1 MNKEG
6 LQEYMRELGERTG
19 LIDFYLQEIAS
30 LSKDEDIVIRIVDFD
45 DTLFSR
51 EEQLEKESALR
62 ENRGGAGIDVIVNSM
77 GISQFIDTYYRGHD
91 FPHDIFNLMN
101 PETDVIL
108 TAGLRELQ
116 YMKTEAVGLLD
127 FPTTVVDEG
136 KDKVLE
142 VLRYIVFEFGVI
154 PREVIIYEDRPEYF
168 IQYRE
173 LLESLLGIKITIM
186 KVEMDGNRGYKRI
199 EEV

>member
-1 MNKEG
+1 MNRER
-6 LQEYMRELGERTG
+6 LQELIHELGERIG

-30 LSKDEDIVIRIVDFD
+30 LSRDKDTVIRIVDFD

-51 EEQLEKESALR
+51 EEQLEKESTLR
-62 ENRGGAGIDVIVNSM
+62 ENRGWAGIDVIVNTM
-77 GISQFIDTYYRGHD
+77 WISQFIDTYYRGYD

-101 PETDVIL
+101 PETDLIL

-116 YMKTEAVGLLD
+116 YMKTEAVWLLD
-127 FPTTVVDEG
+127 FPTTVVDEW

-168 IQYRE
+168 IEYRE
-173 LLESLLGIKITIM
+173 LLEWLLWTNITIM